1 MRESNQSGPGPR
13 FQEDFKRSMQ
23 KEEEENDEKRYLHTR
38 HKASEEEMKK

>member
-23 KEEEENDEKRYLHTR
+23 KEDEEIDENVIYTR
-38 HKASEEEMKK
+38 HKASEEEEMKK